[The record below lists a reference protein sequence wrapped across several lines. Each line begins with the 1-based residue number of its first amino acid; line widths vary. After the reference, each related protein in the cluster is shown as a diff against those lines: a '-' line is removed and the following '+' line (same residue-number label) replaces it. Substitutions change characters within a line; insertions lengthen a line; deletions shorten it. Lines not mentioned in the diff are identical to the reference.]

1 MYSFIVW
8 LKILCTKFF
17 SISIEFSAMISQTDF
32 SKGPEFLKGR
42 GGWGGGGGGEEK
54 MTTLVFQ
61 D

>member
-17 SISIEFSAMISQTDF
+17 SISIEFSATSSQTDF

-42 GGWGGGGGGEEK
+42 GGMGGRENDD
-54 MTTLVFQ
+54 LSFQ